1 MLVCAHNDVRR
12 SNADL
17 GVPSL
22 ENRDRVKAELKQAGI
37 EEAKMIV
44 VLEERDED
52 SLLVCRMARQLFGV
66 DNIIAWVQDPR
77 NKEDFRRL
85 GARVVNPALSTTL
98 FIESMIL
105 NPDTYALAGDID
117 EIEVRQIKLKSNR
130 VIGSRVSDLELRN
143 GVTVVSIERGGD
155 ILVPD
160 NGTRLKENDTLN
172 LAGNSEYL
180 KESMHIFSSGRSR
193 V

>member
-1 MLVCAHNDVRR
+1 MV
-12 SNADL
+12 
-17 GVPSL
+17 
-22 ENRDRVKAELKQAGI
+22 
-37 EEAKMIV
+37 V

-66 DNIIAWVQDPR
+66 DNLIAWVQDPQ

-117 EIEVRQIKLKSNR
+117 EIEIRQIKLRSNR
-130 VIGSRVSDLELRN
+130 VIGSRLSDLELPN
-143 GVTVVSIERGGD
+143 GVTVMSIERGGD

-160 NGTRLKENDTLN
+160 NGTRLRQNDTLN
-172 LAGNSEYL
+172 LAGSSEYL
-180 KESMHIFSSGRSR
+180 KESMHIFSSIRSR
-193 V
+193 IS